1 MTVRRLTIEDIFK
14 PNYDKKINRRAERR
28 NQKRLHKDMQRGYKK
43 RSWDSIRK
51 ASLQEFGA

>member
-28 NQKRLHKDMQRGYKK
+28 NQKRIYKDMQRGYKK
-43 RSWDSIRK
+43 RSWESIRK